1 MERSPTPRLDR
12 RVLSFRA
19 FPGGRGCVALFH
31 GMLASHHYFSE
42 ALGDRLAPW
51 RLLLPDLLGFG
62 ASEKPPVD
70 FTLGDHLACL
80 MDLVQAEGSPEPL
93 VLGGHSL
100 GCLLATA
107 LAARL
112 PPGRVAGM
120 VFFNYPRFT
129 SPGLIHA
136 TLRNGSSH
144 YRQATDGLGDPD
156 HEKVLSLSGE
166 AVQKF
171 ARLLPPSLQEE
182 ALRTSPH
189 ALSGTTRHCLFGY
202 RPDPDLDTI
211 AHLPMLFLLGG
222 RDEVAPA
229 SFIRE
234 READFPRARWVFVE
248 DAGHHLIHSDTELA
262 VREVTAFLHGMG
274 GER

>member
-1 MERSPTPRLDR
+1 MDFLQARSLNRHA
-12 RVLSFRA
+12 LSFRA

-31 GMLASHHYFSE
+31 GMLTSHHYFSE
-42 ALGDRLAPW
+42 ALGTRIQPW

-62 ASEKPPVD
+62 ASANPPVD
-70 FTLGDHLACL
+70 FTLENHLACL
-80 MDLVQAEGSPEPL
+80 EDLLETEGSPEPL

-112 PPGRVAGM
+112 HPGRVTGLI
-120 VFFNYPRFT
+120 FFNYPRFS
-129 SPGLIHA
+129 SPGLTHD

-144 YRQATDGLGDPD
+144 YRQATDDLGAPD
-156 HEKVLSLSGE
+156 HEEVLNLSGE

-171 ARLLPPSLQEE
+171 ARLLPRSLQEE
-182 ALRTSPH
+182 ALRTSPR
-189 ALSGTTRHCLFGY
+189 ALGGTTRHCLFGY

-211 AHLPMLFLLGG
+211 APLPMLFLLGG

-229 SFIRE
+229 AFIRE
-234 READFPRARWVFVE
+234 REGDFPKARWIFVE
-248 DAGHHLIHSDTELA
+248 DAGHHLVHTHTELA
-262 VREVTAFLHGMG
+262 LKEIHGFL
-274 GER
+274 EELPSP

>member
-1 MERSPTPRLDR
+1 MDRSPAWKLDR
-12 RVLSFRA
+12 HALSFRA
-19 FPGGRGCVALFH
+19 FPGERGCVALFH
-31 GMLASHHYFSE
+31 GMLASHHYFSD
-42 ALGDRLAPW
+42 ALGSRLQPW

-62 ASEKPPVD
+62 ASAKPPVE
-70 FTLGDHLACL
+70 FTLDDHLSCL
-80 MDLVQAEGSPEPL
+80 ADLLEAEGSPAPL

-112 PPGRVAGM
+112 PVGRVAGM

-144 YRQATDGLGDPD
+144 YRQATDGLGAPGHKELLD
-156 HEKVLSLSGE
+156 LSGD
-166 AVQKF
+166 AVQQF
-171 ARLLPPSLQEE
+171 ARLLPRSLQEE
-182 ALRTSPH
+182 AIRTSPH
-189 ALSGTTRHCLFGY
+189 SLAGTTRHCLFGY

-211 AHLPMLFLLGG
+211 ARLPMLFLLGG
-222 RDEVAPA
+222 RDEVAPS

-234 READFPRARWVFVE
+234 REGDFPNARWLFVE
-248 DAGHHLIHSDTELA
+248 DAGHHLIHTDTELA
-262 VREVTAFLHGMG
+262 LRETAAFLDGLG
-274 GER
+274 GAC

>member
-1 MERSPTPRLDR
+1 MELSQARNLNRHA
-12 RVLSFRA
+12 LSFRA
-19 FPGGRGCVALFH
+19 FPGDRGCVALLH

-42 ALGDRLAPW
+42 ALGARLEPW

-62 ASEKPPVD
+62 ASEKPPVE
-70 FTLGDHLACL
+70 FMLEDHLSCL
-80 MDLVQAEGSPEPL
+80 KDLLEAEGSPEPL

-120 VFFNYPRFT
+120 IFFNYPRFT

-144 YRQATDGLGDPD
+144 YRQATDGLKSPDP
-156 HEKVLSLSGE
+156 EEVLNLSGE

-182 ALRTSPH
+182 ALRTSPR

-202 RPDPDLDTI
+202 RPDPDLDRI
-211 AHLPMLFLLGG
+211 ARLPMLFLLGG

-229 SFIRE
+229 VFIRE
-234 READFPRARWVFVE
+234 READFPHARWVFIE

-262 VREVTAFLHGMG
+262 LKEIRDFLGEVRPL
-274 GER
+274 